1 MATSAQKRAVRNYRA
16 SLAERGLSRF
26 EVVARDQDRDLIRKL
41 ARQLAEDGPE
51 AEMIRRAVS
60 APAHKYIPKKGGIIE
75 ALRRSPLVGSG
86 VEFERYRGPW
96 RKVDL

>member
-1 MATSAQKRAVRNYRA
+1 MATPAQKRAVRNYRA
-16 SLAERGLSRF
+16 GLAERGLSRF
-26 EVVARDQDRDLIRKL
+26 EVVARDEDRELIRKL
-41 ARQLAEDGPE
+41 AKQLAEDGPE

-60 APAHKYIPKKGGIIE
+60 APAHKHIPKKGGIIE
-75 ALRRSPLVGSG
+75 ALRRSPLVGAG

>member
-1 MATSAQKRAVRNYRA
+1 
-16 SLAERGLSRF
+16 
-26 EVVARDQDRDLIRKL
+26 
-41 ARQLAEDGPE
+41 
-51 AEMIRRAVS
+51 VS
-60 APAHKYIPKKGGIIE
+60 VPADKYIPKKGGIIE